1 MSHFNKIVKKV
12 TMIVQLTKIEN
23 PEEESGIP
31 ENELIKTENEEG
43 DKFYNGYKLL
53 DYLGEGAFSKV
64 KLVEK
69 NNQKYAM
76 KVINRKKLMS
86 QKKGFGFK
94 LNDDKVTI
102 DNSLEDAMREIAIL
116 KKCNHKNIIKL
127 YEILHDNKKNKL
139 YLILEYV
146 QNGTIMIYN
155 EDEDTFQIN
164 EHFYKNNDPNSDYTE
179 DEIRKIIRQIILGI
193 DYLHNNGVIHRDI
206 KPDNILLNENNKVKI
221 TDFNLSALLTNSKED
236 IITKGNLGTKYFR
249 APEVCKDENEN
260 ENSNNMYIHG
270 KPLDIWALGVVSY
283 LLAYKKLPFVAS
295 EESENPID
303 LYNVII
309 NKNYEIP
316 NNRMSKGFI
325 DFLSKCLNKNPY
337 KRITITEIKK
347 LDWINEKGYELP
359 NIKLPPKIEVS
370 INEIKGSISFFIK
383 VKLMKIKSVV
393 QKFKQ
398 KFEEK
403 YNEIDKK
410 LTGKLFKK

>member
-1 MSHFNKIVKKV
+1 MSHFNKIAKKV

-116 KKCNHKNIIKL
+116 KKCNHKNVIKL

-206 KPDNILLNENNKVKI
+206 KQ
-221 TDFNLSALLTNSKED
+221 
-236 IITKGNLGTKYFR
+236 IIY
-249 APEVCKDENEN
+249 
-260 ENSNNMYIHG
+260 Y
-270 KPLDIWALGVVSY
+270 
-283 LLAYKKLPFVAS
+283 
-295 EESENPID
+295 
-303 LYNVII
+303 
-309 NKNYEIP
+309 
-316 NNRMSKGFI
+316 
-325 DFLSKCLNKNPY
+325 
-337 KRITITEIKK
+337 
-347 LDWINEKGYELP
+347 
-359 NIKLPPKIEVS
+359 
-370 INEIKGSISFFIK
+370 
-383 VKLMKIKSVV
+383 
-393 QKFKQ
+393 
-398 KFEEK
+398 
-403 YNEIDKK
+403 
-410 LTGKLFKK
+410 

>member
-116 KKCNHKNIIKL
+116 KKCNHKN
-127 YEILHDNKKNKL
+127 
-139 YLILEYV
+139 ILEYV

-316 NNRMSKGFI
+316 NNRMSEGFI

>member
-116 KKCNHKNIIKL
+116 KKCNHKNVIKL

-260 ENSNNMYIHG
+260 SNNMYIHG

-283 LLAYKKLPFVAS
+283 LLAYKKLPFVES

>member
-116 KKCNHKNIIKL
+116 KKCNHKNVIKL

-316 NNRMSKGFI
+316 NNRMSEGFI

>member
-1 MSHFNKIVKKV
+1 
-12 TMIVQLTKIEN
+12 
-23 PEEESGIP
+23 
-31 ENELIKTENEEG
+31 
-43 DKFYNGYKLL
+43 
-53 DYLGEGAFSKV
+53 
-64 KLVEK
+64 
-69 NNQKYAM
+69 
-76 KVINRKKLMS
+76 
-86 QKKGFGFK
+86 
-94 LNDDKVTI
+94 
-102 DNSLEDAMREIAIL
+102 
-116 KKCNHKNIIKL
+116 
-127 YEILHDNKKNKL
+127 
-139 YLILEYV
+139 
-146 QNGTIMIYN
+146 
-155 EDEDTFQIN
+155 
-164 EHFYKNNDPNSDYTE
+164 
-179 DEIRKIIRQIILGI
+179 
-193 DYLHNNGVIHRDI
+193 
-206 KPDNILLNENNKVKI
+206 
-221 TDFNLSALLTNSKED
+221 
-236 IITKGNLGTKYFR
+236 
-249 APEVCKDENEN
+249 
-260 ENSNNMYIHG
+260 MYIHG

-316 NNRMSKGFI
+316 NNRMSEGFI

>member
-1 MSHFNKIVKKV
+1 MSHFKKIVKKV
-12 TMIVQLTKIEN
+12 TMMVQLTKIEN
-23 PEEESGIP
+23 PEDESGIP

-94 LNDDKVTI
+94 LNGDKVTI
-102 DNSLEDAMREIAIL
+102 DNALEDAMREIAIL
-116 KKCNHKNIIKL
+116 KKCNHKNVIKL
-127 YEILHDNKKNKL
+127 YEILHDNKKDKL

-206 KPDNILLNENNKVKI
+206 KPDNILISSNGILKL
-221 TDFNLSALLTNSKED
+221 TDFDLCTEIPKNKNEPLSRNVITLYYKPPEIFYGDLYYGKGVDIWSIGCVFCELILGYPIFKGKCELETLGKIIEIVGAPTEKNWPGVSQLQNYLPYPEKNGILEQVFNDKISSQGLDLILKLLCLDPSQRISCEDALNLE
-236 IITKGNLGTKYFR
+236 YFSD
-249 APEVCKDENEN
+249 ACDENELVQ
-260 ENSNNMYIHG
+260 E
-270 KPLDIWALGVVSY
+270 
-283 LLAYKKLPFVAS
+283 
-295 EESENPID
+295 
-303 LYNVII
+303 
-309 NKNYEIP
+309 
-316 NNRMSKGFI
+316 
-325 DFLSKCLNKNPY
+325 LNL
-337 KRITITEIKK
+337 E
-347 LDWINEKGYELP
+347 
-359 NIKLPPKIEVS
+359 
-370 INEIKGSISFFIK
+370 
-383 VKLMKIKSVV
+383 
-393 QKFKQ
+393 
-398 KFEEK
+398 
-403 YNEIDKK
+403 
-410 LTGKLFKK
+410 

>member
-1 MSHFNKIVKKV
+1 MSHFNKIAKKV

-127 YEILHDNKKNKL
+127 YEILHDNKKDKL

-260 ENSNNMYIHG
+260 SNNMYIHG

-283 LLAYKKLPFVAS
+283 LLAYKKLPFV
-295 EESENPID
+295 ENNDDDNEDDYINLFD
-303 LYNVII
+303 III
-309 NKNYEIP
+309 NKDFEIP
-316 NNRMSKGFI
+316 NNRMSKGFV
-325 DFLSKCLNKNPY
+325 DFLSKCLIKDPY
-337 KRITITEIKK
+337 KRITINEIKK
-347 LDWINEKGYELP
+347 LDWINEKEINLSTS
-359 NIKLPPKIEVS
+359 KSSPKIKVS
-370 INEIKGSISFFIK
+370 MNEIKSCISFFLR
-383 VKLMKIKSVV
+383 VKMMKIKSLAENL
-393 QKFKQ
+393 KK
-398 KFEEK
+398 K
-403 YNEIDKK
+403 IDGIKIK
-410 LTGKLFKK
+410 DTIH